1 MESYHPIFYLPR
13 HPQTKLFEA
22 RMVVPSGGLTQV
34 RNGWGRVCVS
44 VVLLFYT
51 SVCLWAAELSWKGL
65 GFLSLSSAGHSPR
78 YACFALNFLDTPSVE
93 PEVSGFTWPLET
105 GEVCLEQ
112 TSTFMA
118 LWWMGDCREFQKNVN
133 LLHFLRWG
141 HCKVIH
147 STGNHR

>member
-22 RMVVPSGGLTQV
+22 RTVVPSGGLLKSGT
-34 RNGWGRVCVS
+34 GGRVCVS